1 MKCRILTFVAS
12 ALAILATAFPVCVG
26 GGYGTDLARMNV
38 TTVGGGVPA
47 AQGGGADYQV
57 ASGCLKCGETDY
69 GPNNFKICVY
79 NSSGTQLACS
89 AEGTWAA
96 SSWVCTKFSSGP
108 TLTPGNGYILGVIN
122 NGYNS
127 VFTDGVGYS
136 TYVLSSLTYATPPT
150 SITPPDGDGNDG
162 EQFAVYLRNAANT
175 KLVGNNTNYT
185 TNEVLFAGSEMYFY
199 EATYTCDTL

>member
-1 MKCRILTFVAS
+1 MGKLGVKAFIGILILTFS
-12 ALAILATAFPVCVG
+12 LSLVCTG
-26 GGYGTDLARMNV
+26 GDGW
-38 TTVGGGVPA
+38 
-47 AQGGGADYQV
+47 AQIISIAKKKAGGGGADYQV
-57 ASGCLKCGETDY
+57 ASGCLKCGESDY

-96 SSWVCTKFSSGP
+96 SSWVCTTFSNGP
-108 TLTPGNGYILGVIN
+108 TLTPGNEYILGVIN

-127 VFTDGVGYS
+127 VFTDGVNYS
-136 TYVLSSLTYATPPT
+136 TYVLSSLTYATPPA

-185 TNEVLFAGSEMYFY
+185 TNESTFAGSEMYFY